1 MSPPS
6 GLPTSFEIFGFYC
19 FSLCNVISSLF
30 YHPFNFCTIQ
40 ILPVKGWKYF
50 MWFLLALNLL
60 VCKINKVRLDSMWME
75 SVLELNDIWINS
87 PLMELAAEKLLSLTI
102 LVSLQCLNQNR
113 NLILKSFY
121 VIVKLGSL
129 ISHTEW
135 SNISERNSK
144 LIAHSESQKGT
155 RADAIIQIH
164 HPLPTTHPPTR

>member
-50 MWFLLALNLL
+50 MCFLLALNLL

-75 SVLELNDIWINS
+75 SVLELNEIWINS

-113 NLILKSFY
+113 NLILKSFH
-121 VIVKLGSL
+121 VIFKVNQIVEFIKLKQ
-129 ISHTEW
+129 ISFPNW
-135 SNISERNSK
+135 RSFSNWN
-144 LIAHSESQKGT
+144 
-155 RADAIIQIH
+155 
-164 HPLPTTHPPTR
+164 

>member
-87 PLMELAAEKLLSLTI
+87 PLMELATEKLLSLTI

-113 NLILKSFY
+113 NLILKSFH
-121 VIVKLGSL
+121 VIFKVNQIVEFIKLKQ
-129 ISHTEW
+129 ISFPNW
-135 SNISERNSK
+135 RSFSNWN
-144 LIAHSESQKGT
+144 
-155 RADAIIQIH
+155 
-164 HPLPTTHPPTR
+164 

>member
-75 SVLELNDIWINS
+75 SVLELNEIWINS
-87 PLMELAAEKLLSLTI
+87 PLMELATEKLLSLTI

-113 NLILKSFY
+113 NLILKSFH
-121 VIVKLGSL
+121 VIFKVNQIVEFIKLKQ
-129 ISHTEW
+129 ISFPNW
-135 SNISERNSK
+135 RSFSNWN
-144 LIAHSESQKGT
+144 
-155 RADAIIQIH
+155 
-164 HPLPTTHPPTR
+164 

>member
-75 SVLELNDIWINS
+75 SVLELNEIWINS
-87 PLMELAAEKLLSLTI
+87 PLMELATVKLLSLTI

-113 NLILKSFY
+113 NLILKSFH
-121 VIVKLGSL
+121 VIFKVNQIVEFIKLKQ
-129 ISHTEW
+129 ISFPNW
-135 SNISERNSK
+135 RSFSNWN
-144 LIAHSESQKGT
+144 
-155 RADAIIQIH
+155 
-164 HPLPTTHPPTR
+164 

>member
-40 ILPVKGWKYF
+40 ILQVKGWKYF

-87 PLMELAAEKLLSLTI
+87 PLMELATEKLLSLTI

-113 NLILKSFY
+113 NLILKSFH
-121 VIVKLGSL
+121 VIFKVNQIVEFIKLKQ
-129 ISHTEW
+129 ISFPNW
-135 SNISERNSK
+135 RSFSNQN
-144 LIAHSESQKGT
+144 
-155 RADAIIQIH
+155 
-164 HPLPTTHPPTR
+164 